1 MATLNLCIDQ
11 GNTRIKIAVFQGPE
25 LISSSIISQIQD
37 IPAWLISNDFHV
49 GHSIWSSSADEPSAL
64 EIPGKMTVLEPD
76 TPLPVKI
83 EYDNYKSLGNDRKA
97 NACAAMVIFP
107 NKNCLVIDAGTCITY
122 DLIRSDKTFIG
133 GAISPGLEM
142 RAKAMHRFTSRLP
155 EIKAPF
161 ENLTSGNSTS
171 SCLVSGILH
180 GALLEAEGRI
190 EELSQQLEDLHVL
203 LCGGDASYFESGLKN
218 PTFADSNLTLRG
230 LNEIL
235 QFLK

>member
-11 GNTRIKIAVFQGPE
+11 GNTRIKVAVFEGAE
-25 LISSSIISQIQD
+25 LKSFVVIPQIQE
-37 IPAWLISNDFHV
+37 ISNWLTTNNYHIAN
-49 GHSIWSSSADEPSAL
+49 SMWSSSASQSTPVEL
-64 EIPGKMTVLEPD
+64 PGKLIILEAN
-76 TPLPVKI
+76 TPLPI
-83 EYDNYKSLGNDRKA
+83 TIDYDSFESLGNDRKA
-97 NACAAMVIFP
+97 NACAAAAIFP

-122 DLIRSDKTFIG
+122 DLVRSDKTFVG
-133 GAISPGLEM
+133 GAISPGIEM
-142 RAKAMHRFTSRLP
+142 RAKAMHQFTARLP

-161 ENLTSGNSTS
+161 ENLTIGKSTHACLHSG
-171 SCLVSGILH
+171 VLH
-180 GALLEAEGRI
+180 AALLEAEGRI
-190 EELSQQLEDLHVL
+190 AELSQQFEDLHVL